1 VLALFVALAA
11 DFAAGQDA
19 IGGVSFGAG
28 AVANL
33 SDGPMFPIDVDSK
46 DRSMDA
52 AYAMDDIAYLKG
64 QLTSFQDLDD
74 GHRDPGASRSDEVL
88 SRINKRVSGGS
99 DRMATVEATLL
110 SIVAVR
116 GMARATW
123 SLSRA
128 A

>member
-1 VLALFVALAA
+1 MLALFVALAA
-11 DFAAGQDA
+11 NFAAGQDA

-64 QLTSFQDLDD
+64 QLDPDDRTLDPLVLFACNLNTP
-74 GHRDPGASRSDEVL
+74 HRDPTHISRPLHQCHAREP
-88 SRINKRVSGGS
+88 
-99 DRMATVEATLL
+99 VE
-110 SIVAVR
+110 
-116 GMARATW
+116 
-123 SLSRA
+123 
-128 A
+128 